1 MIGTTSMERTNLMAS
16 TDYTTTRV
24 APAQA
29 FRRLFKNRD
38 RMTVAVIFAVAFA
51 FHLAALFN
59 LLPA

>member
-1 MIGTTSMERTNLMAS
+1 MAS

>member
-16 TDYTTTRV
+16 TDYTTTHV

-38 RMTVAVIFAVAFA
+38 RRTVAVIFTIAFA